1 MVVFSVIYHVV
12 CQNLHNTFLRIFH
25 VITRSGKDSLLRLV
39 HENKS
44 LLSDAQDI
52 VISLE
57 DVTSVTSLFLM
68 LQSQEK
74 VFCVALHCTALYTY
88 ITPIMTNLTTHLTA
102 VLTLLTKTLVLFYS
116 YYII

>member
-1 MVVFSVIYHVV
+1 MVVFSVIYDVV
-12 CQNLHNTFLRIFH
+12 CQNLPNTFL
-25 VITRSGKDSLLRLV
+25 LLRLG

-57 DVTSVTSLFLM
+57 DVTSLTSLFLM

-74 VFCVALHCTALYTY
+74 LFCVAVRCTALYTY
-88 ITPIMTNLTTHLTA
+88 ITPIMTHLTMHLTA